1 MFIHMQQWV
10 YQGWISIIKELPSVL
25 ILLFADQRLMIAS
38 VLFLQIR
45 LMFMW
50 DVGKLYIPG
59 LNILDK
65 CVGHM
70 YTLA

>member
-1 MFIHMQQWV
+1 MQKWV

-45 LMFMW
+45 PMFMW
-50 DVGKLYIPG
+50 DVGKLNIPG

>member
-1 MFIHMQQWV
+1 M
-10 YQGWISIIKELPSVL
+10 L
-25 ILLFADQRLMIAS
+25 ILLFADQILMIAW

-70 YTLA
+70 YTLALTSLG